1 MSEAQTFF
9 PKLIPKNSIPLRSAV
24 DKFRTISTAS
34 SLVNINALLYKLVER
49 LPIAYHRV
57 KMQRLKYNWQS
68 FNLSL
73 ISHFDIFSL
82 ITFLLQSTPLHFA
95 SHYRKYLSTVIL
107 VRFAIVSKRKK
118 KLHRHGVWL
127 SRKRKII
134 NFLVESIS
142 SRITFGRQKFS
153 KLLDFW

>member
-1 MSEAQTFF
+1 M
-9 PKLIPKNSIPLRSAV
+9 

-49 LPIAYHRV
+49 LPIVYHRV

-95 SHYRKYLSTVIL
+95 SHYRKYLSTMIL
-107 VRFAIVSKRKK
+107 VRFAIVSKKK
-118 KLHRHGVWL
+118 KNYIDTVCDYLESGKLLISLWNQFLRELHLEGKNFRNYSISDNIDQSCKCVDRIL
-127 SRKRKII
+127 KII
-134 NFLVESIS
+134 I
-142 SRITFGRQKFS
+142 RYK
-153 KLLDFW
+153 D